1 MSQHET
7 EFEVTIGAV
16 GKDTPPAT
24 ATMRVGRTR
33 ARSGGASGALKQ
45 PAAERTGVRPH
56 YRKAGARA
64 PRVVAPTTRRVIV
77 KSRIVPHGAGARSAL
92 RTHVSYLGREQGGQ
106 AASPELGSELA
117 SESHEQGLGREVDYL
132 SRQEQTGR
140 ALNAFYDA
148 CSTDVDAR
156 ALTKGWADDVRHFR
170 LIISPEDGADLGD
183 LRPFVREVMDELGRK
198 LGTRLEWVGVDHW
211 DTDNP
216 HSHVLVRGR
225 RADGAALIIP
235 NRLLTQGIR
244 EHAQEVA
251 TRVLGPRQEVSPEL
265 ARRRTLELDAQR
277 LTPLDREIVA
287 RSRNNVVALPERG
300 RTDLIARLNRLE
312 NWNLAQ
318 RRHDGDWDISPELR
332 PTLEA
337 MGERQTVRRM
347 LEHSRVRDTDDFD
360 LFAADGKEA
369 VLGRLVHVG
378 LADEWDVHHTAV
390 IEDEH
395 GRLQYARFESPND
408 VALITTARPGAMV
421 ELAPRQVQHRPSD
434 EAVARI
440 AEHTGGYYSIAR
452 HAQVEPGSYARH
464 AEANIRRLEAM
475 RQRGLVARHYTGDFL
490 IAPNHRDIARA
501 FEAERVVRTPVT
513 ARIVSYW
520 SLEEQIQA
528 FAPTQLD
535 RVLGREENAPEGNGR
550 VSRDFQAALQQ
561 RRLFLIEQGLMGAGD
576 QMLSRDTLYQLSQHE
591 RSQLINEMKGVYG
604 VPVQT
609 YVGSTV
615 EGIYARRVDLAQGRV
630 AILWRERS
638 LQIVPWQPALEQF
651 GGKLVQGQVR
661 NYGQTQGLALGQ
673 GLGLD
678 MTIGW
683 KRVRSPSLGLG
694 VSLPPM

>member
-1 MSQHET
+1 MGQHET

-16 GKDTPPAT
+16 AKDTPPAT
-24 ATMRVGRTR
+24 TTIRVGRAR
-33 ARSGGASGALKQ
+33 ARSGGASGALRQ

-77 KSRIVPHGAGARSAL
+77 KTRIVPHGAGARSAL

-106 AASPELGSELA
+106 ATSLEVGSELA
-117 SESHEQGLGREVDYL
+117 SEGQEQGLGREVDYL
-132 SRQEQTGR
+132 SRDEQPGR

-148 CSTDVDAR
+148 RSPDVDAR
-156 ALTKGWADDVRHFR
+156 ALTKEWTDDVRHFR

-244 EHAQEVA
+244 EHAQEVV

-277 LTPLDREIVA
+277 LTPLDREIIA

-312 NWNLAQ
+312 NWDLAQ

-347 LEHSRVRDTDDFD
+347 LEHSRVRNTEDFD
-360 LFAADGKEA
+360 LFAADGTEA

-520 SLEEQIQA
+520 ALEEQIQA

-535 RVLGREENAPEGNGR
+535 RVLAREENAPEGNGR

>member
-1 MSQHET
+1 MSQSDHD
-7 EFEVTIGAV
+7 FEVTLGRIA
-16 GKDTPPAT
+16 KEAHPASGT
-24 ATMRVGRTR
+24 ISIAGGR
-33 ARSGGASGALKQ
+33 ARSRGASGALKQ
-45 PAAERTGVRPH
+45 TAAERTGVRPH

-77 KSRIVPHGAGARSAL
+77 KTRIVPHGAGARSAL
-92 RTHVSYLGREQGGQ
+92 RTHVSYLGREQAEH
-106 AASPELGSELA
+106 AASPELGGELGSEGQV
-117 SESHEQGLGREVDYL
+117 QGLGREVDYL
-132 SRQEQTGR
+132 SREEQPGR

-148 CSTDVDAR
+148 RSPDVDAR
-156 ALTKGWADDVRHFR
+156 ALTKGWTDDVRHFR

-183 LRPFVREVMDELGRK
+183 LRPFVRAVMDELGRK

-216 HSHVLVRGR
+216 HAHVLVRGR

-251 TRVLGPRQEVSPEL
+251 TRLLGPRQEVSPEL
-265 ARRRTLELDAQR
+265 AMRRTLELDAQR
-277 LTPLDREIVA
+277 LTPLDREIIA

-312 NWNLAQ
+312 NWDLAQ
-318 RRHDGDWDISPELR
+318 RRHDGGWDISPELR
-332 PTLEA
+332 PVLEA
-337 MGERQTVRRM
+337 MGELQTVRRM
-347 LEHSRVRDTDDFD
+347 LEHAGVRGTEELD
-360 LFAADGKEA
+360 LFAADGTEV
-369 VLGRLVHVG
+369 VLGRLVHVSH
-378 LADEWDVHHTAV
+378 ADEWDVHQTAV

-395 GRLQYARFESPND
+395 GRLQYARFESAND

-440 AEHTGGYYSIAR
+440 AEQTGGYYSIVR
-452 HAQVEPGSYARH
+452 HAQVEPSSYARH

-490 IAPNHRDIARA
+490 IAPNQRDIARA

-535 RVLGREENAPEGNGR
+535 RVLAREETTLEGDGR

-576 QMLSRDTLYQLSQHE
+576 RMLSHDALYQLSQHE
-591 RSQLINEMKGVYG
+591 RSHLIKDMEGVYG

-609 YVGSTV
+609 YVKSTV

-630 AILWRERS
+630 AVLWRERS

-673 GLGLD
+673 GLGLSL
-678 MTIGW
+678 TIGW
-683 KRVRSPSLGLG
+683 KRIRSPSLGLG
-694 VSLPPM
+694 VSLPPV

>member
-1 MSQHET
+1 M
-7 EFEVTIGAV
+7 
-16 GKDTPPAT
+16 K
-24 ATMRVGRTR
+24 
-33 ARSGGASGALKQ
+33 
-45 PAAERTGVRPH
+45 
-56 YRKAGARA
+56 
-64 PRVVAPTTRRVIV
+64 IV
-77 KSRIVPHGAGARSAL
+77 K
-92 RTHVSYLGREQGGQ
+92 LGRVE
-106 AASPELGSELA
+106 
-117 SESHEQGLGREVDYL
+117 Y
-132 SRQEQTGR
+132 
-140 ALNAFYDA
+140 
-148 CSTDVDAR
+148 
-156 ALTKGWADDVRHFR
+156 
-170 LIISPEDGADLGD
+170 
-183 LRPFVREVMDELGRK
+183 
-198 LGTRLEWVGVDHW
+198 
-211 DTDNP
+211 
-216 HSHVLVRGR
+216 
-225 RADGAALIIP
+225 
-235 NRLLTQGIR
+235 
-244 EHAQEVA
+244 
-251 TRVLGPRQEVSPEL
+251 
-265 ARRRTLELDAQR
+265 
-277 LTPLDREIVA
+277 
-287 RSRNNVVALPERG
+287 
-300 RTDLIARLNRLE
+300 
-312 NWNLAQ
+312 
-318 RRHDGDWDISPELR
+318 R

-337 MGERQTVRRM
+337 MGERQAVRRM

-490 IAPNHRDIARA
+490 IAPNHRDIART

-535 RVLGREENAPEGNGR
+535 RVLAREENAPEGNGR

-576 QMLSRDTLYQLSQHE
+576 QMLSHDTLHQLSQHE

-630 AILWRERS
+630 AVLWRERS

-661 NYGQTQGLALGQ
+661 NYRQTQGLALGQ

-683 KRVRSPSLGLG
+683 KRIRSPSLGLG